1 MTEPGEPKSAPFDAE
16 WEIQKMRGRF
26 TDILNMIEDLK
37 SKDKSLSARISRLRL
52 ASIEE
57 EGEEVQEPREPMR
70 QDIEDLSLSERAL
83 LYSEIMDRL
92 ESQRRE

>member
-1 MTEPGEPKSAPFDAE
+1 MDEEKEAKPTPFDAE

-37 SKDKSLSARISRLRL
+37 AKDKSLSARISRLRL

-57 EGEEVQEPREPMR
+57 EDEDPDDVVDK
-70 QDIEDLSLSERAL
+70 QDVRSQIENLSLDERAIL
-83 LYSEIMDRL
+83 FAKLTDERV
-92 ESQRRE
+92 